1 MKFINNKKAAA
12 CKSVKN
18 REKIGNGKTKYVW
31 DHW

>member
-1 MKFINNKKAAA
+1 MKFINNKKAA

-18 REKIGNGKTKYVW
+18 RQKLGNVKTKYVW